1 MKESLNQNLN
11 EDDKQ
16 NALNSLRILVNG
28 IPIKDDN
35 NEIIGYI
42 EKPNIDAIKFVLNE
56 FKGTTKEWD

>member
-16 NALNSLRILVNG
+16 NALNSLRILANG

>member
-16 NALNSLRILVNG
+16 KALNYLRILANG

-42 EKPNIDAIKFVLNE
+42 QKPNIDAIKFVLNE